1 MTGHHRVGRATGTD
15 RSGPRQFVGQPFH
28 PVVGQRDELTVE
40 RVRFD
45 DVSPRLEIATVN
57 LFDDLR
63 LREVEQFVVT
73 FEILALPILE
83 PFAAELLFAQPILL
97 DDRAHRPVEDDEAL
111 AQETRELFN
120 SVDLGAHARGHSA

>member
-1 MTGHHRVGRATGTD
+1 MAKKAALA
-15 RSGPRQFVGQPFH
+15 FN
-28 PVVGQRDELTVE
+28 
-40 RVRFD
+40 
-45 DVSPRLEIATVN
+45 VSKIVSTSSRPAPPSSSARLEIATVN

-120 SVDLGAHARGHSA
+120 SVDLGAHARG